1 MDNNVSFKESVVML
15 LLILITIGSGI
26 IYFHLSAHIA
36 ILAAIFLL
44 ISFMVYKGMSWDDM
58 HEGIISGITPGL
70 IPIVLFILIGAII
83 SVWIASGTIP
93 TIMVYGFSFLSPN
106 FFLVA
111 VFIICG
117 IVGAAVGSSFTT
129 VTTVGIAF
137 VGMGKMM
144 GFDLA
149 VTAGAIVSGALL
161 GNVISPLSDTANLA
175 AATAEV
181 DLFEHIKGV
190 LKTVVPAFIVSL
202 IFFFIL
208 GRNHTNAVDTNEID
222 QMVAVLKGN
231 FTVTPVVLLPVV
243 VLLICAWKK
252 IPAIPTLLLNI
263 LLSIVLIKIYQG
275 SAVTIQ
281 DFGSWLQDGFV
292 AETGDKMI
300 DPLLSRG
307 GIQSMMGSVSLI
319 ILALTLGG
327 LLIKMSVIDTILD
340 RINDVLSKPNKLI
353 ILTAL
358 TAIGVNLLIGEQYL
372 SIILPGKAYRHRY
385 EALGL
390 EPTLLSRTLSDA
402 GTVVNPLI
410 PWGVSGVFIAGA
422 LDVPTLSYVPY
433 AIFCYVLPLL
443 TLVLGALYKKEKVA

>member
-111 VFIICG
+111 VFVICG

-161 GNVISPLSDTANLA
+161 GNVISPLSDTAN
-175 AATAEV
+175 
-181 DLFEHIKGV
+181 
-190 LKTVVPAFIVSL
+190 
-202 IFFFIL
+202 
-208 GRNHTNAVDTNEID
+208 
-222 QMVAVLKGN
+222 
-231 FTVTPVVLLPVV
+231 
-243 VLLICAWKK
+243 
-252 IPAIPTLLLNI
+252 
-263 LLSIVLIKIYQG
+263 
-275 SAVTIQ
+275 
-281 DFGSWLQDGFV
+281 
-292 AETGDKMI
+292 
-300 DPLLSRG
+300 
-307 GIQSMMGSVSLI
+307 
-319 ILALTLGG
+319 
-327 LLIKMSVIDTILD
+327 
-340 RINDVLSKPNKLI
+340 
-353 ILTAL
+353 
-358 TAIGVNLLIGEQYL
+358 
-372 SIILPGKAYRHRY
+372 
-385 EALGL
+385 
-390 EPTLLSRTLSDA
+390 
-402 GTVVNPLI
+402 
-410 PWGVSGVFIAGA
+410 
-422 LDVPTLSYVPY
+422 
-433 AIFCYVLPLL
+433 
-443 TLVLGALYKKEKVA
+443 